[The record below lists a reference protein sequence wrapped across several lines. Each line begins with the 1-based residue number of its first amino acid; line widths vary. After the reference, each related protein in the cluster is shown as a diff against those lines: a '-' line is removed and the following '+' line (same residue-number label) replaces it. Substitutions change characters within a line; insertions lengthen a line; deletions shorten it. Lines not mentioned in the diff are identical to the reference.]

1 MMASQAD
8 PSSIF
13 SISFKLLRS
22 ASATTENALSARL
35 GNLMF
40 PKRKPMP
47 TPNYIALTSRG
58 VVPHLAQDMMRDQTS
73 IGSVYTALE
82 DC

>member
-1 MMASQAD
+1 MASQAD
-8 PSSIF
+8 PSSML
-13 SISFKLLRS
+13 SISFQLFQPVS
-22 ASATTENALSARL
+22 PSTTENALSARL
-35 GNLMF
+35 GNLTF
-40 PKRKPMP
+40 PKRKPLP